1 MQNTSAKTSLMSFVS
16 IIIATTI
23 ILLSLLPSK
32 VTAADNPQVVLVTTH
47 GEIQIE
53 LLPKF
58 SPRHVSNFLALIDE
72 NFYEGLVFHRVIP
85 NFMIQAGGYAEN
97 LTYRPTNRSVANE
110 SFNGLKNRKYT
121 VAMARLDHPDSGD
134 TQFFINVG
142 NNTHLDATPDGP
154 GYTVFGRVVS
164 GRDVIESIELVDTG
178 ISMGMVAVPETPIV
192 ITKTRRL

>member
-1 MQNTSAKTSLMSFVS
+1 MQNIFTKITFMGFV
-16 IIIATTI
+16 
-23 ILLSLLPSK
+23 ILTMAGLLQIK
-32 VTAADNPQVVLVTTH
+32 NAAADNPQVALVTNV

-58 SPRHVSNFLALIDE
+58 SPKHVSNFLALIDE
-72 NFYEGLVFHRVIP
+72 NFYVGLVFHRVIP
-85 NFMIQAGGYAEN
+85 NFMIQAGGYTEN

-110 SFNGLKNRKYT
+110 SSNGLKNRKYT

-154 GYTVFGRVVS
+154 GYSVFGRVIS
-164 GRDVIESIELVDTG
+164 GRDVIETIELVDTG
-178 ISMGMVAVPETPIV
+178 ISNGMVAVPETPIV
-192 ITKTRRL
+192 ILATRRL

>member
-1 MQNTSAKTSLMSFVS
+1 MNNIFTKITLMGLV
-16 IIIATTI
+16 
-23 ILLSLLPSK
+23 ILTMAGLLQIK
-32 VTAADNPQVVLVTTH
+32 NAAADNPQVALVTNV

-58 SPRHVSNFLALIDE
+58 SPKHVNNFLALIDE
-72 NFYEGLVFHRVIP
+72 NFYVGLVFHRVIP
-85 NFMIQAGGYAEN
+85 NFMIQAGGYTEN

-110 SFNGLKNRKYT
+110 SLNGLKNRKYT

-154 GYTVFGRVVS
+154 GYTVFGRVIS
-164 GRDVIESIELVDTG
+164 GRDVIETIELVDTG
-178 ISMGMVAVPETPIV
+178 ISNGMVAVPETPIV
-192 ITKTRRL
+192 ILATRRL

>member
-1 MQNTSAKTSLMSFVS
+1 MNNIFTKITLMGFV
-16 IIIATTI
+16 
-23 ILLSLLPSK
+23 ILTMAGLLQIK
-32 VTAADNPQVVLVTTH
+32 NAAADNPQVALVTNV

-58 SPRHVSNFLALIDE
+58 SPKHVSNFLALIDE
-72 NFYEGLVFHRVIP
+72 NFYVGLVFHRVIP
-85 NFMIQAGGYAEN
+85 NFMIQAGGYTEN

-110 SFNGLKNRKYT
+110 SLNGLKNRKYT

-154 GYTVFGRVVS
+154 GYSVFGRVIS
-164 GRDVIESIELVDTG
+164 GRDVIETIELVDTG
-178 ISMGMVAVPETPIV
+178 ISNGMVAVPETPIV
-192 ITKTRRL
+192 ILATRRL

>member
-1 MQNTSAKTSLMSFVS
+1 MQNIFTKITFMGFV
-16 IIIATTI
+16 
-23 ILLSLLPSK
+23 ILTMAGLLQIK
-32 VTAADNPQVVLVTTH
+32 NAAADNPQVALVTNV

-58 SPRHVSNFLALIDE
+58 SPKHVGNFLSLIDE
-72 NFYEGLVFHRVIP
+72 NFYVGLVFHRVIP
-85 NFMIQAGGYAEN
+85 NFMIQAGGYTEN

-110 SFNGLKNRKYT
+110 SLNGLKNRKYT

-154 GYTVFGRVVS
+154 GYSVFGRVIS
-164 GRDVIESIELVDTG
+164 GRDVIETIELVDTG
-178 ISMGMVAVPETPIV
+178 ISNGMVAVPETPIV
-192 ITKTRRL
+192 ILATRRL

>member
-1 MQNTSAKTSLMSFVS
+1 MQNIFTKITFIGFL
-16 IIIATTI
+16 ILTIAG
-23 ILLSLLPSK
+23 LLQIK
-32 VTAADNPQVVLVTTH
+32 NAAADNPQVALVTNV

-58 SPRHVSNFLALIDE
+58 SPKHVGNFLSLIDE
-72 NFYEGLVFHRVIP
+72 NFYVGLVFHRVIP
-85 NFMIQAGGYAEN
+85 NFMIQAGGYTEN

-110 SFNGLKNRKYT
+110 SLNGLKNRKYT

-154 GYTVFGRVVS
+154 GYSVFGRVIS
-164 GRDVIESIELVDTG
+164 GRDVIETIELVDTG
-178 ISMGMVAVPETPIV
+178 ISNGMVAVPETPIV
-192 ITKTRRL
+192 ILATRRL

>member
-1 MQNTSAKTSLMSFVS
+1 MQNIFTKITFMGFV
-16 IIIATTI
+16 
-23 ILLSLLPSK
+23 ILTMAGLLQIK
-32 VTAADNPQVVLVTTH
+32 NAAADNPQVALVTNL

-58 SPRHVSNFLALIDE
+58 SPKHVSNFLALIDE
-72 NFYEGLVFHRVIP
+72 NFYVGLVFHRVIP
-85 NFMIQAGGYAEN
+85 NFMIQAGGYTEN

-110 SFNGLKNRKYT
+110 SLNGLKNRKYT

-154 GYTVFGRVVS
+154 GYSVFGRVIS
-164 GRDVIESIELVDTG
+164 GRDVIETIELVDTG
-178 ISMGMVAVPETPIV
+178 ISNGMVAVPETPIV
-192 ITKTRRL
+192 ILATRRL

>member
-1 MQNTSAKTSLMSFVS
+1 MQNIFTKITFLGFV
-16 IIIATTI
+16 
-23 ILLSLLPSK
+23 ILTMAGLLQIK
-32 VTAADNPQVVLVTTH
+32 NAAADNPQVALVTNV

-58 SPRHVSNFLALIDE
+58 SPKHVSNFLALIDE
-72 NFYEGLVFHRVIP
+72 NFYVGLVFHRVIP
-85 NFMIQAGGYAEN
+85 NFMIQAGGYTEN

-110 SFNGLKNRKYT
+110 SLNGLKNRKYT

-154 GYTVFGRVVS
+154 GYSVFGRVIS
-164 GRDVIESIELVDTG
+164 GRDVIETIELVDTG
-178 ISMGMVAVPETPIV
+178 ISNGMVAVPETPIV
-192 ITKTRRL
+192 ILATRRL

>member
-1 MQNTSAKTSLMSFVS
+1 MQNIFTKITFMGFV
-16 IIIATTI
+16 
-23 ILLSLLPSK
+23 ILTMAGLLQIK
-32 VTAADNPQVVLVTTH
+32 NAAAENPQVALVTNV

-58 SPRHVSNFLALIDE
+58 SPKHVSNFLALIDE
-72 NFYEGLVFHRVIP
+72 NFYVGLVFHRVIP
-85 NFMIQAGGYAEN
+85 NFMIQAGGYTEN

-110 SFNGLKNRKYT
+110 SLNGLKNRKYT

-154 GYTVFGRVVS
+154 GYSVFGRVIS
-164 GRDVIESIELVDTG
+164 GRDVIETIELADTG
-178 ISMGMVAVPETPIV
+178 ISNGMVAVPETPIV
-192 ITKTRRL
+192 ILATRRL

>member
-1 MQNTSAKTSLMSFVS
+1 MKGIFSKITLMGLVLITMAGFLQAQNAQ
-16 IIIATTI
+16 AN
-23 ILLSLLPSK
+23 
-32 VTAADNPQVVLVTTH
+32 NPQVALVTSV

-72 NFYEGLVFHRVIP
+72 NFYVGLVFHRVIP
-85 NFMIQAGGYAEN
+85 NFMIQAGGYTEN

-110 SFNGLKNRKYT
+110 SLNGLKNRKYS

-154 GYTVFGRVVS
+154 GYTVFGRVIS
-164 GRDVIESIELVDTG
+164 GQDVIEAIELVDTG
-178 ISMGMVAVPETPIV
+178 ISEGMVAVPETPIV
-192 ITKTRRL
+192 ILETRRL

>member
-1 MQNTSAKTSLMSFVS
+1 MKNIFSNFTLMGLV
-16 IIIATTI
+16 IITMTG
-23 ILLSLLPSK
+23 LLE
-32 VTAADNPQVVLVTTH
+32 VENAAADNPQVALVTSV

-72 NFYEGLVFHRVIP
+72 NFYVGLVFHRVIP
-85 NFMIQAGGYAEN
+85 NFMIQTGGYTEN

-110 SFNGLKNRKYT
+110 SLNGLKNRKYT

-154 GYTVFGRVVS
+154 GYSVFGRVVS
-164 GRDVIESIELVDTG
+164 GRDVIETIELVDTG
-178 ISMGMVAVPETPIV
+178 ISKGMVAVPETPIV
-192 ITKTRRL
+192 ILATRRL

>member
-1 MQNTSAKTSLMSFVS
+1 MKGIFSKITLMGLILITMAGLLQAKFAV
-16 IIIATTI
+16 
-23 ILLSLLPSK
+23 
-32 VTAADNPQVVLVTTH
+32 ADNPQVALVTSV

-72 NFYEGLVFHRVIP
+72 NFYVGLVFHRVIP
-85 NFMIQAGGYAEN
+85 NFMIQTGGYTEN
-97 LTYRPTNRSVANE
+97 LTYRRTNRSVANE
-110 SFNGLKNRKYT
+110 SLNGLKNRKYS

-154 GYTVFGRVVS
+154 GYTVFGRVIS
-164 GRDVIESIELVDTG
+164 GQDVIETIELVDTG
-178 ISMGMVAVPETPIV
+178 ISEGMVAVPETPIV
-192 ITKTRRL
+192 ILETRRL

>member
-1 MQNTSAKTSLMSFVS
+1 MGLV
-16 IIIATTI
+16 
-23 ILLSLLPSK
+23 ILTMAGLLQIK
-32 VTAADNPQVVLVTTH
+32 NAAADNPQVALVTNV

-58 SPRHVSNFLALIDE
+58 SPKHVSNFLALIDE
-72 NFYEGLVFHRVIP
+72 NFYVGLVFHRVIP
-85 NFMIQAGGYAEN
+85 HFMIQACGYTEN

-110 SFNGLKNRKYT
+110 SLNGLKNRKYT

-134 TQFFINVG
+134 SQFFINVG

-164 GRDVIESIELVDTG
+164 GRDVIETIELVDTG
-178 ISMGMVAVPETPIV
+178 ISNGMVAVPETPIV
-192 ITKTRRL
+192 ILATRRL

>member
-1 MQNTSAKTSLMSFVS
+1 MQNIFTKITFIGFL
-16 IIIATTI
+16 ILTIAG
-23 ILLSLLPSK
+23 LLQIK
-32 VTAADNPQVVLVTTH
+32 NAAADNPQVALVTNV

-58 SPRHVSNFLALIDE
+58 SPKHVGNFLSLIDE
-72 NFYEGLVFHRVIP
+72 NFYVGLVFHRVIP
-85 NFMIQAGGYAEN
+85 NFMIQAGGYTEN

-110 SFNGLKNRKYT
+110 SLNGLKNRKFT

-154 GYTVFGRVVS
+154 GYSVFGRVIS
-164 GRDVIESIELVDTG
+164 GRDVIETIELVDTG
-178 ISMGMVAVPETPIV
+178 ISNGMVAVPETPIV
-192 ITKTRRL
+192 ILATRRL

>member
-1 MQNTSAKTSLMSFVS
+1 MQNIFTKITFIGFL
-16 IIIATTI
+16 ILTIAG
-23 ILLSLLPSK
+23 LLQIK
-32 VTAADNPQVVLVTTH
+32 NAAADNPQVALVTNV

-58 SPRHVSNFLALIDE
+58 SPKHVSNFLALIDE
-72 NFYEGLVFHRVIP
+72 NFYVGLVFHRVIP
-85 NFMIQAGGYAEN
+85 NFMIQAGGYTEN

-110 SFNGLKNRKYT
+110 SLNGLKNRKYT

-154 GYTVFGRVVS
+154 GYSVFGRVIS
-164 GRDVIESIELVDTG
+164 GRDVIETIELVDTG
-178 ISMGMVAVPETPIV
+178 ISNGMVAVPETPIV
-192 ITKTRRL
+192 ILATRRL

>member
-1 MQNTSAKTSLMSFVS
+1 MQNIFTKITFMGFV
-16 IIIATTI
+16 
-23 ILLSLLPSK
+23 ILTMAGLLQIK
-32 VTAADNPQVVLVTTH
+32 NAAADNPQVALVTNV

-58 SPRHVSNFLALIDE
+58 SPKHVSNFLALIDE
-72 NFYEGLVFHRVIP
+72 NFYVGLVFHRVIP
-85 NFMIQAGGYAEN
+85 NFMIQAGGYTEN

-110 SFNGLKNRKYT
+110 SLNGLKNRKYT

-154 GYTVFGRVVS
+154 GYSVFGRVIS
-164 GRDVIESIELVDTG
+164 GRDVIETIELADTG
-178 ISMGMVAVPETPIV
+178 ISNGMVAVPETPIV
-192 ITKTRRL
+192 ILATRRL

>member
-1 MQNTSAKTSLMSFVS
+1 MQNIFTKITFMGFV
-16 IIIATTI
+16 
-23 ILLSLLPSK
+23 ILTMAGLLQIK
-32 VTAADNPQVVLVTTH
+32 NAAAENPQVALVTNV

-58 SPRHVSNFLALIDE
+58 SPKHVSNFLALIDE
-72 NFYEGLVFHRVIP
+72 NFYVGLVFHRVIP
-85 NFMIQAGGYAEN
+85 NFMIQAGGYTEN

-110 SFNGLKNRKYT
+110 SLNGLKNRKYT

-154 GYTVFGRVVS
+154 GYSVFGRVIS
-164 GRDVIESIELVDTG
+164 GRDVIETIELVDTG
-178 ISMGMVAVPETPIV
+178 ISNGMVAVPETPIV
-192 ITKTRRL
+192 ILATRRL

>member
-1 MQNTSAKTSLMSFVS
+1 MKGIFSK
-16 IIIATTI
+16 ITI
-23 ILLSLLPSK
+23 MGLVLITMAGFLQ
-32 VTAADNPQVVLVTTH
+32 AQDARANNPQVALVTSV

-72 NFYEGLVFHRVIP
+72 NFYVGLVFHRVIP
-85 NFMIQAGGYAEN
+85 NFMIQTGGYTEN
-97 LTYRPTNRSVANE
+97 LTYRRTNRSVANE
-110 SFNGLKNRKYT
+110 SLNGLKNRKYS

-154 GYTVFGRVVS
+154 GYTVFGRVIS
-164 GRDVIESIELVDTG
+164 GQDVIEAIELVDTG
-178 ISMGMVAVPETPIV
+178 ISEGMVAVPETPIV
-192 ITKTRRL
+192 ILETRRL

>member
-1 MQNTSAKTSLMSFVS
+1 MQNIFTKITFMGFV
-16 IIIATTI
+16 
-23 ILLSLLPSK
+23 ILTMAGLLQIK
-32 VTAADNPQVVLVTTH
+32 NAAADNPQVAFVTNV

-58 SPRHVSNFLALIDE
+58 SPKHVSNFLALIDE
-72 NFYEGLVFHRVIP
+72 NFYVGLVFHRVIP
-85 NFMIQAGGYAEN
+85 NFMIQAGGYTEN

-110 SFNGLKNRKYT
+110 SLNGLKNRKYT

-154 GYTVFGRVVS
+154 GYSVFGRVIS
-164 GRDVIESIELVDTG
+164 GRDVIETIELVDTG
-178 ISMGMVAVPETPIV
+178 ISNGMVAVPETPIV
-192 ITKTRRL
+192 ILATRRL